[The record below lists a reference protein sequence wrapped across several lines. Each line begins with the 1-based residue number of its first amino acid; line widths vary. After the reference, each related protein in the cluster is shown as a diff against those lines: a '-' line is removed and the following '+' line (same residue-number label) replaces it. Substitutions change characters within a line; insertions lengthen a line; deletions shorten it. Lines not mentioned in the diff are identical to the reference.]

1 MNTAITSDRA
11 RFPVVRLYNAD
22 YNNILFVLFSDIY
35 NYIYM
40 TVIIIIM
47 LFYCIYSVLYCIVII
62 PCSKKDIVNN
72 HDTNIH

>member
-11 RFPVVRLYNAD
+11 RFPVVRL
-22 YNNILFVLFSDIY
+22 I
-35 NYIYM
+35 IYM
-40 TVIIIIM
+40 AVIIIAM
-47 LFYCIYSVLYCIVII
+47 LFYCLYSVLYCTVII

>member
-35 NYIYM
+35 NYNIY
-40 TVIIIIM
+40 I
-47 LFYCIYSVLYCIVII
+47 CIYDCYNNCNVILLYTLCSLLYC
-62 PCSKKDIVNN
+62 NN
-72 HDTNIH
+72 TLF

>member
-35 NYIYM
+35 NYIYIIYIYIYDCYNNCN
-40 TVIIIIM
+40 VILLYI
-47 LFYCIYSVLYCIVII
+47 LCSLLYC
-62 PCSKKDIVNN
+62 NN
-72 HDTNIH
+72 TLF